1 MAIPARFG
9 ISAAAAVS
17 TYLIGGTVLCYCS
30 TIKAGKSSDD
40 EPGDANRQ
48 PIPKNFPG
56 VRKPISSDVD
66 AVSNFSP
73 PSNRLLSSFVDSLI
87 SRISLPPPPVSLCDG
102 GGDGCNEQPP
112 HVSVDETDDVDGTN
126 NKQPSVK
133 ADGMI
138 GDNSVD
144 NADDDG
150 YPNFTRHGK
159 SSIIARYLT
168 REVYNELKHLKT
180 PKFGVTLEDLIRS
193 GVSLPFGANPPRGM
207 AVFAGDADCYHIFA
221 PLFIP
226 LLEEYHGVT
235 LDWNAEKRNL
245 PPSSD
250 RSRRMLGEFRP
261 SASTSQKELQQSS
274 SPSLSTMKRKAPSR
288 LRRQVT
294 NLNPHFVLSQN
305 LDPTGEYIL
314 YSRMRVSRSL
324 EGFPFAP
331 SIQRSQR
338 RQVERLFRSCIEDW
352 KEKGDTDDFSENKK
366 LNFNKEWLELSA
378 NGAYYSVMDMT
389 NAQHADLIQRHIL
402 FEDPDELALL
412 AGIGRDWPDGRG
424 VYCNDME
431 SPEIMIWCNSEDHLR
446 VISMRKGGDLL
457 GVFTRLSVA
466 VSAVEQSLRHRGFQ
480 FASDRRLGFLNT
492 SPSNVGTAF
501 KASVYVKLV
510 RLGQQP
516 GFYDLIHR
524 LRLEA
529 MTRFEGDDKRYT
541 GIFDIA
547 NAERLG
553 QTEVELINTMI
564 NGVGRLIDLEKKL
577 ERGEQVDLSTIR

>member
-1 MAIPARFG
+1 MAASTRFG
-9 ISAAAAVS
+9 TTAVAAVS
-17 TYLIGGTVLCYCS
+17 TYFVGGTALYCFVTAASVS
-30 TIKAGKSSDD
+30 TDKKDHEESDCKWTHPYRD
-40 EPGDANRQ
+40 SARKILKWPSTLEDRVFLPRSFL
-48 PIPKNFPG
+48 IP
-56 VRKPISSDVD
+56 R
-66 AVSNFSP
+66 
-73 PSNRLLSSFVDSLI
+73 PSAA
-87 SRISLPPPPVSLCDG
+87 LCDG
-102 GGDGCNEQPP
+102 
-112 HVSVDETDDVDGTN
+112 VSVGNNRRFLEDIDDTRIDTTVTNDGEEIEDKKDSKDFETD
-126 NKQPSVK
+126 
-133 ADGMI
+133 AE
-138 GDNSVD
+138 
-144 NADDDG
+144 DDG

-159 SSIIARYLT
+159 NSILARYLT
-168 REVYNELKHLKT
+168 REVYNELKYRKT
-180 PKFGVTLEDLIRS
+180 PKFGVTLEDLIKS

-207 AVFAGDADCYHIFA
+207 AVFAGDADCYHVFA

-226 LLEEYHGVT
+226 LLEEYHGVA
-235 LDWNAEKRNL
+235 LQVNSV
-245 PPSSD
+245 PSSTNE
-250 RSRRMLGEFRP
+250 SRHVFGQFPPATTSSPPTQQPHQRP
-261 SASTSQKELQQSS
+261 SSSASK
-274 SPSLSTMKRKAPSR
+274 MKRKVPSR

-294 NLNPHFVLSQN
+294 NLNPHYVLSQN

-314 YSRMRVSRSL
+314 YSRMRVSRSV

-338 RQVERLFRSCIEDW
+338 RKVERLFRSCIDDW
-352 KEKGDTDDFSENKK
+352 KVDPKESHG
-366 LNFNKEWLELSA
+366 LNSRTNDSFGKEWLDLSA
-378 NGAYYSVMDMT
+378 NGSYHSVMEMT

-402 FEDPDELALL
+402 FEDPDELALS
-412 AGIGRDWPDGRG
+412 AGIGRDWPDARG
-424 VYCNDME
+424 VYCNNVE
-431 SPEIMIWCNSEDHLR
+431 SPEIMVWCNSEDHLR

-466 VSAVEQSLRHRGFQ
+466 VSAVEKSLNRRGYH
-480 FASDRRLGFLNT
+480 FASDGQLGFLNT

-516 GFYDLIHR
+516 GFYDLIQR

-577 ERGEQVDLSTIR
+577 ERGEKVDLSTIR